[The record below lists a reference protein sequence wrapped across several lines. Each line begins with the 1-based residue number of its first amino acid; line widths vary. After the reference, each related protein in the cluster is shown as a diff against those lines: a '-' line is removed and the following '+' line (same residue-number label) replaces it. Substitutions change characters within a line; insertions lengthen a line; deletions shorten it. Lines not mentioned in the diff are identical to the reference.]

1 MEIMMLD
8 DHLEIYQNAEEKAI
22 QATRVITHIAFLLLV
37 VCVYVWLYQQRE
49 ISKKNNAL
57 TTVSILAE

>member
-22 QATRVITHIAFLLLV
+22 QATRVITH
-37 VCVYVWLYQQRE
+37 
-49 ISKKNNAL
+49 
-57 TTVSILAE
+57 TPAERN

>member
-37 VCVYVWLYQQRE
+37 VCVYV
-49 ISKKNNAL
+49 
-57 TTVSILAE
+57 